1 MILWKTNEY
10 LGSMRIPP
18 YSIGAISV
26 SLLLGRVTGPYAPVW
41 KAETRRPPTISISRP
56 PQTEQ
61 WLRDCSCLNRTF
73 LWVGAQKRVGSVVTS
88 LVQINR
94 TSLMT

>member
-41 KAETRRPPTISISRP
+41 KAETRRPPTISSASNRAMV
-56 PQTEQ
+56 
-61 WLRDCSCLNRTF
+61 RDCSCLNRTCG
-73 LWVGAQKRVGSVVTS
+73 WVHRSVSAVW
-88 LVQINR
+88 
-94 TSLMT
+94 

>member
-1 MILWKTNEY
+1 MWKTNEY

-18 YSIGAISV
+18 YSIGAMSV
-26 SLLLGRVTGPYAPVW
+26 SLLLGCVTRSVCACLEGGDEAPAHNLV
-41 KAETRRPPTISISRP
+41 RG
-56 PQTEQ
+56 TEQ

-73 LWVGAQKRVGSVVTS
+73 LWVGAQKRVGNVEMS